1 MDTRALRTSAA
12 VALLATGALLA
23 SVGCSKTETPTTTA
37 GAGSTTAA
45 ANTSAPDTKAPDT
58 KAPGTTGTKAPGT
71 TAAKKGTSTTT
82 GGGDTTTSAK
92 SASDQKAAEA
102 SLLTESN
109 VPPGFTSTTPS
120 TSSSKN
126 PFLGVPEC
134 APYESAIKAADTEQT
149 AKAKAAFQNANKD
162 QIESQVEVYTD
173 AKVAK
178 DSAAVLTDPGFP
190 ACIEAAF
197 KAAMGTTMP
206 AGASIDS
213 LKVTTFDVGST
224 KDLGVD
230 SATGFKMAISLSAQ
244 GQSADLTLTISMV
257 TVGRS
262 LTQVTTQS
270 SGTPIEALP
279 LVESAAANLVKNA
292 PS

>member
-1 MDTRALRTSAA
+1 MNKRSLRSSAA
-12 VALLATGALLA
+12 VALLTTGALLT
-23 SVGCSKTETPTTTA
+23 SVSCSKTETPTTST

-71 TAAKKGTSTTT
+71 TAAKGTSTTA
-82 GGGDTTTSAK
+82 GGGGTTTSAK

-134 APYESAIKAADTEQT
+134 SPYESAIKAADTEQT
-149 AKAKAAFQNANKD
+149 AKAKAAFKNAAKD
-162 QIESQVEVYTD
+162 EIDSQVEVYTD

-178 DSAAVLTDPGFP
+178 ESAAVIADPGFP

-197 KAAMGTTMP
+197 RAAIGTTLP
-206 AGASIDS
+206 ADASIDS

-270 SGTPIEALP
+270 SGTPIEVLP
-279 LVESAAANLVKNA
+279 LVESAASNLVKNA